1 MGIDL
6 KKLKD
11 IKTDKIVTI
20 ILIGVL
26 LLVVCMPVKE
36 SKKNG
41 EDDTVSD
48 SSMSY
53 AQYYEERL
61 DNILENSYGEGTME
75 VMVHISENTESVDLY
90 GQADKKAVI
99 DGVLIVA
106 DVDGQQAVS
115 DITYAV
121 SALFNLPAHKVAV
134 ILKK

>member
-41 EDDTVSD
+41 EDNAASD

-61 DNILENSYGEGTME
+61 DNILEDSYGEGTME